1 MTLST
6 TPERKKELIEKFGQ
20 EGGPG
25 AAPVQIAILTERIQ
39 NLTEHLKDQQKDFA
53 TRRGLLVLIG
63 KRRRLQNYYQKKNPQ
78 AYAALIRELGL
89 RR

>member
-1 MTLST
+1 MSIT
-6 TPERKKELIEKFGQ
+6 TERKKQLIEKFGQ

-25 AAPVQIAILTERIQ
+25 ATPVQIAILTERIE
-39 NLTEHLKDQQKDFA
+39 NLTEHLKDQEKDFA

-63 KRRRLQNYYQKKNPQ
+63 KRRRLQSYYLKKNPQ

>member
-1 MTLST
+1 MSIT
-6 TPERKKELIEKFGQ
+6 TERKKELIEKFGQ
-20 EGGPG
+20 KGGPG
-25 AAPVQIAILTERIQ
+25 SAPVQIAILSERIE

-53 TRRGLLVLIG
+53 TRRGLLLLIG

>member
-1 MTLST
+1 MSIT
-6 TPERKKELIEKFGQ
+6 TERKKQLIEKFGQ

-25 AAPVQIAILTERIQ
+25 ATPVQIAILTERIE
-39 NLTEHLKDQQKDFA
+39 NLTEHLKDQEKDFA

-63 KRRRLQNYYQKKNPQ
+63 KRRRLQTYYQKKDPQ
-78 AYAALIRELGL
+78 EYSALIRELGL

>member
-1 MTLST
+1 MSIT
-6 TPERKKELIEKFGQ
+6 TERKKELIEKFGQ
-20 EGGPG
+20 EGGAG
-25 AAPVQIAILTERIQ
+25 ATPVQIAIFTERIQ

-63 KRRRLQNYYQKKNPQ
+63 KRRRLQTYYQKKNPQ
-78 AYAALIRELGL
+78 AYTALIRELGL

>member
-1 MTLST
+1 MSIT
-6 TPERKKELIEKFGQ
+6 TERKRELSEKFGQ

-25 AAPVQIAILTERIQ
+25 SAPVQIAILTERIQ
-39 NLTEHLKDQQKDFA
+39 NLTEHLKDRQKDFA
-53 TRRGLLVLIG
+53 TQRGLLTLIG
-63 KRRRLQNYYQKKNPQ
+63 KRRRLQSYYQKKNPQ

>member
-1 MTLST
+1 MSITS
-6 TPERKKELIEKFGQ
+6 ERKKELIEKFGQ

-25 AAPVQIAILTERIQ
+25 STPVQIAILTERIR

-63 KRRRLQNYYQKKNPQ
+63 KRRRLQSYYQKKNPQ
-78 AYAALIRELGL
+78 AYAALIRDLGL

>member
-1 MTLST
+1 MSITI
-6 TPERKKELIEKFGQ
+6 ERKKELIEKFGR

-25 AAPVQIAILTERIQ
+25 SAPVQIAILSERIE

>member
-1 MTLST
+1 MSITS
-6 TPERKKELIEKFGQ
+6 ERKKELIEKFGQ

-25 AAPVQIAILTERIQ
+25 STSVQIAILTERIR

-63 KRRRLQNYYQKKNPQ
+63 KRRRLQSYYQKKNPQ

>member
-1 MTLST
+1 MSIT
-6 TPERKKELIEKFGQ
+6 TERKKQLIEKFGQ

-25 AAPVQIAILTERIQ
+25 ATPVQIAILTERIE
-39 NLTEHLKDQQKDFA
+39 NLTEHLKDQEKDFA

-78 AYAALIRELGL
+78 AYAALIHELGL

>member
-1 MTLST
+1 MSIT
-6 TPERKKELIEKFGQ
+6 TERKKELIEKFGQ
-20 EGGPG
+20 GAGPG
-25 AAPVQIAILTERIQ
+25 VAPAQIAILSERIQ

-63 KRRRLQNYYQKKNPQ
+63 KRRRLQTYYQKKDPQ
-78 AYAALIRELGL
+78 AYSALIRELGL

>member
-1 MTLST
+1 MSIT
-6 TPERKKELIEKFGQ
+6 TERKKQLIEKFGQ

-25 AAPVQIAILTERIQ
+25 ATPVQIAILTERIE
-39 NLTEHLKDQQKDFA
+39 NLTEHLKDQEKDFA

-63 KRRRLQNYYQKKNPQ
+63 KRRRLQSYYLKKNPQ
-78 AYAALIRELGL
+78 AYVALIRELGL

>member
-1 MTLST
+1 MSITS
-6 TPERKKELIEKFGQ
+6 ERKKELIEKFGP

-25 AAPVQIAILTERIQ
+25 SAPVQIAIFTERIR

-63 KRRRLQNYYQKKNPQ
+63 KRRRLQSYYQKKNPQ

>member
-1 MTLST
+1 MSITS
-6 TPERKKELIEKFGQ
+6 ERKKELSEKFGQ

-25 AAPVQIAILTERIQ
+25 ATPVQIAILTERIE
-39 NLTEHLKDQQKDFA
+39 NLTEHLKDQEKDFA

-63 KRRRLQNYYQKKNPQ
+63 KRRRLQSYYLKKNPQ

>member
-1 MTLST
+1 MSIT
-6 TPERKKELIEKFGQ
+6 TERKKELIERFGQ
-20 EGGPG
+20 EAGSGS
-25 AAPVQIAILTERIQ
+25 APVQIAILSERIE

-63 KRRRLQNYYQKKNPQ
+63 KRRRLQNYYQKKDPQ
-78 AYAALIRELGL
+78 AYSALIRELGL

>member
-1 MTLST
+1 MPIT
-6 TPERKKELIEKFGQ
+6 TERKKELIEKFGQ

-25 AAPVQIAILTERIQ
+25 STPAQIAILTERIE

-53 TRRGLLVLIG
+53 SRRGLLVLIG

>member
-1 MTLST
+1 MSITA
-6 TPERKKELIEKFGQ
+6 ERKKQLIEKFGQ

-25 AAPVQIAILTERIQ
+25 ATPVQIAILTERIE
-39 NLTEHLKDQQKDFA
+39 NLTEHLKDQEKDFA

-63 KRRRLQNYYQKKNPQ
+63 KRRRLQSYYLKKNPQ

>member
-1 MTLST
+1 MSIT
-6 TPERKKELIEKFGQ
+6 TERKKELIEKFGQ

-25 AAPVQIAILTERIQ
+25 AAPVQIAILSERIE

-63 KRRRLQNYYQKKNPQ
+63 KRRRLQTYYQKKNPQ
-78 AYAALIRELGL
+78 AYAALIHELGL

>member
-1 MTLST
+1 MSITS
-6 TPERKKELIEKFGQ
+6 ERKKELIEKFGQ

-25 AAPVQIAILTERIQ
+25 STPEQIAILTERIR

-63 KRRRLQNYYQKKNPQ
+63 KRRRLQSYYQKKNPQ

>member
-1 MTLST
+1 MSIT
-6 TPERKKELIEKFGQ
+6 TERKKELIEKFGQ

-25 AAPVQIAILTERIQ
+25 ATPVQIAILTERIRH
-39 NLTEHLKDQQKDFA
+39 LTEHLKDQQKDFA

-63 KRRRLQNYYQKKNPQ
+63 KRRRLQSYYQEKKPQ
-78 AYAALIRELGL
+78 EYAALIRELGL

>member
-1 MTLST
+1 MSIT
-6 TPERKKELIEKFGQ
+6 TERKKELIEKFGP

-25 AAPVQIAILTERIQ
+25 ATPVQIAILTERIQ

-53 TRRGLLVLIG
+53 TRRGLLILIG
-63 KRRRLQNYYQKKNPQ
+63 KRRRLQSYYQKKDPQ

>member
-1 MTLST
+1 MSITS
-6 TPERKKELIEKFGQ
+6 ERKKELIEKFGR
-20 EGGPG
+20 ESGPG
-25 AAPVQIAILTERIQ
+25 SAPVQIAIFTERIR

-63 KRRRLQNYYQKKNPQ
+63 KRRRLQSYYQKKNPQ

>member
-1 MTLST
+1 MSIT
-6 TPERKKELIEKFGQ
+6 TERKKELIEKFGQ
-20 EGGPG
+20 KGGAG
-25 AAPVQIAILTERIQ
+25 SAPVQIAIFTERIQ

-63 KRRRLQNYYQKKNPQ
+63 KRRRLQTYYQKKNPQ
-78 AYAALIRELGL
+78 AYTALIRELGL

>member
-1 MTLST
+1 VSIT
-6 TPERKKELIEKFGQ
+6 TERKKELIEKFGQ
-20 EGGPG
+20 EGGAG
-25 AAPVQIAILTERIQ
+25 SAPVQIAIFTERIQ

-63 KRRRLQNYYQKKNPQ
+63 KRRRLQTYYQKKNPQ
-78 AYAALIRELGL
+78 EYAALIHELGL

>member
-1 MTLST
+1 MSIT
-6 TPERKKELIEKFGQ
+6 TERKKELIEKFGQ
-20 EGGPG
+20 EGGAG
-25 AAPVQIAILTERIQ
+25 SAPVQISILTERIQ

-63 KRRRLQNYYQKKNPQ
+63 KRRRLQTYYQKKNPQ
-78 AYAALIRELGL
+78 AYTALIRELGL

>member
-1 MTLST
+1 MSIT
-6 TPERKKELIEKFGQ
+6 TERKKELIEKFGQ

-25 AAPVQIAILTERIQ
+25 SPSVQIAILTERIQ

-53 TRRGLLVLIG
+53 TRRGLLTLIG
-63 KRRRLQNYYQKKNPQ
+63 KRRRLQSYYQKKNPQ

>member
-1 MTLST
+1 MSIT
-6 TPERKKELIEKFGQ
+6 TERKKELIEKFGQ

-25 AAPVQIAILTERIQ
+25 SAPVQIAILTERIQ

-53 TRRGLLVLIG
+53 TRRGLLTLIG
-63 KRRRLQNYYQKKNPQ
+63 KRRRLQSYYHKKNPQ
-78 AYAALIRELGL
+78 AYAALIRDLGL

>member
-1 MTLST
+1 MSIT
-6 TPERKKELIEKFGQ
+6 TERKKELIEKFGR

-25 AAPVQIAILTERIQ
+25 ATPVQIAILTERIR
-39 NLTEHLKDQQKDFA
+39 NLTEHLKDQRKDFA

-63 KRRRLQNYYQKKNPQ
+63 KRRRLQSYYQKKNPQ
-78 AYAALIRELGL
+78 QYAALIRELGL

>member
-1 MTLST
+1 MSIT
-6 TPERKKELIEKFGQ
+6 TERKKDLIEKFGQ

-25 AAPVQIAILTERIQ
+25 SAPVQIAILTERIQ

-78 AYAALIRELGL
+78 EYAALIRELGL